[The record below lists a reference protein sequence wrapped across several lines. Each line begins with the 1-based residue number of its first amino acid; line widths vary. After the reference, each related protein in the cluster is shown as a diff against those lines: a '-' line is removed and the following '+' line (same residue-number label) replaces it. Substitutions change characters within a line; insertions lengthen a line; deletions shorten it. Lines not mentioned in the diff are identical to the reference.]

1 VTRKTIINMVNAMPA
16 DLKMPKCSVRNISL
30 AEIYAADEV
39 FTTGM
44 AKNRKQSYASCLACG
59 GIYI

>member
-1 VTRKTIINMVNAMPA
+1 MVNAMPA